1 MARRRFSKAGFNQKL
16 IMDVGLA
23 GLAVRVIPILLNKFV
38 PLDPTIYTVAGAGG
52 GYLVGSMLKKP
63 DLANASI
70 ALGLVEFVA
79 PMIENLVDG
88 ITSNALVL
96 PAGNVKPMPPM
107 RLPSGRYNAKT
118 EKIALDDAIRLNDG
132 SYISYPVARS
142 SREYM
147 HAY

>member
-1 MARRRFSKAGFNQKL
+1 MARRRFRKAGFNQKL

-23 GLAVRVIPILLNKFV
+23 GIAVRIVPLLLNKFV
-38 PLDPTIYTVAGAGG
+38 PLDPTLYTVAGAGG

-79 PMIENLVDG
+79 PMVENIIGG
-88 ITSNALVL
+88 IGGTPMI
-96 PAGNVKPMPPM
+96 PAGQTGMVRTTN
-107 RLPSGRYNAKT
+107 RTPSPS
-118 EKIALDDAIRLNDG
+118 ISLDDSIRLNDG

>member
-1 MARRRFSKAGFNQKL
+1 MARRKFNKAGFNQKL

-79 PMIENLVDG
+79 PMIENLVGG
-88 ITSNALVL
+88 ITSNPNVQI
-96 PAGNVKPMPPM
+96 GVKPMPPM
-107 RLPSGRYNAKT
+107 RIPSGRYNPKT
-118 EKIALDDAIRLNDG
+118 ETTALDDYLSLNDYINNPAYRQDFTAYKD
-132 SYISYPVARS
+132 SY
-142 SREYM
+142 
-147 HAY
+147 

>member
-79 PMIENLVDG
+79 PMIENMVGG
-88 ITSNALVL
+88 IVGQTPQTKPIQYKPTGNAFMTAPVQ
-96 PAGNVKPMPPM
+96 
-107 RLPSGRYNAKT
+107 S
-118 EKIALDDAIRLNDG
+118 LDDYLSLND
-132 SYISYPVARS
+132 YISNPATRQVVTQYAS
-142 SREYM
+142 SY
-147 HAY
+147 